1 MSHWLLNDAEVLPVR
16 GRGARHEI
24 YRQAAGALRRRSW
37 ILVLVAAHSVF
48 TQSWAATNAAE
59 EAGVPQLAPPYPEIP
74 PTFWEQYGAAVLLC
88 GMVLVALAAFG
99 LWLGLRK
106 KPLAVVPPEI
116 LAKRELAV
124 LLRLPEDGVVLS
136 RTSQVLRRYF
146 IAAFALPP
154 GEFTT
159 AEFCRSLSGCEKIGA
174 DLTSAVTAFL
184 QECDA
189 RKFSSGAVPLSG
201 AVARAQA
208 LVERGEAQRSPPQ
221 AVKP

>member
-1 MSHWLLNDAEVLPVR
+1 MSHRILNDAEVLPVR
-16 GRGARHEI
+16 GRGARVEVC
-24 YRQAAGALRRRSW
+24 RQVAGALRRRSW
-37 ILVLVAAHSVF
+37 ILGLVAAPSVF

-74 PTFWEQYGAAVLLC
+74 PTFWEQYGAAVVIG
-88 GMVLVALAAFG
+88 GMVLGALAAFG
-99 LWLGLRK
+99 LWLGMRK
-106 KPLAVVPPEI
+106 KPVAAVLPEVR
-116 LAKRELAV
+116 ARRELAA

-136 RTSQVLRRYF
+136 QTSQVLRRYF

-159 AEFCRSLSGCEKIGA
+159 AEFCRSISGCEQIGA
-174 DLTSAVTAFL
+174 DLASAVAAFL
-184 QECDA
+184 RECDA

-201 AVARAQA
+201 AVARAQS
-208 LVERGEAQRSPPQ
+208 LVERGEARRSPPP